1 MGFTMKSNIA
11 ISKKLGYL
19 EYDPKIIIE
28 TKDIAK
34 YRPEEITILCTG
46 AQGEDNAALMRIIN
60 REDKFVRIQKNDTVV
75 FSSSIV
81 PGNEVAVQGL
91 KDNLSK
97 QGAKLYHYKMLDI
110 HASGHAHKEDI
121 KLMLNLIKPKYVM
134 PVHGYYYMQ
143 KLMADLAQETL
154 GIDSAHTILAACGQ
168 VIDLTNQKTSLTN
181 KFVPANYVMVD
192 GLGVGDVGEVVLRD
206 RETLAKDGM
215 FIITTIMDAKTKEI
229 KTIEIVSRGFVFMK
243 DAGELIRDTREKVES
258 LIKKSTANI
267 MSGTINESYLRNALR
282 DEIGLFLFQR
292 TERRPMIVPI
302 IIES

>member
-1 MGFTMKSNIA
+1 MGFSMKANIA
-11 ISKKLGYL
+11 IAKKLGYL
-19 EYDPKIIIE
+19 DYDVRDIIE
-28 TKDIAK
+28 TKSVAQYK
-34 YRPEEITILCTG
+34 PEEITILCTG

-60 REDKFVRIQKNDTVV
+60 REDKFIRIQKDDTVV

-81 PGNEVAVQGL
+81 PGNEVAVQDL

-97 QGAKLYHYKMLDI
+97 QGAKLFHYKMLDI
-110 HASGHAHKEDI
+110 HASGHANKEDI

-134 PVHGYYYMQ
+134 PIHGYYYMQ
-143 KLMADLAQETL
+143 KLMGDLAKETL
-154 GIDSAHTILAACGQ
+154 GIDSDHVILGSCGQ
-168 VIDLTNQKTSLTN
+168 VVDVLNKKAFLTN

-215 FIITTIMDAKTKEI
+215 FIITTIIDSKNKEVRA
-229 KTIEIVSRGFVFMK
+229 IEMVSRGFVFMK
-243 DAGELIRDTREKVES
+243 DAGELLRDTKEKVAS
-258 LIKKSTANI
+258 LVKKHTAGMMAGTANDA
-267 MSGTINESYLRNALR
+267 YLRNILR